1 MQKTDY
7 SKIAATYNK
16 RYVENYLPSIESS
29 LKSIIES
36 NGYKTILEAGCG
48 TGRWIS
54 SLEKVSKKV
63 FGLDFSFDM
72 MKIPKTDKSQLNL
85 VNADAVHIPFKDNFF
100 DLIFCVNA
108 IHHFPDKDKFI
119 AECKRTLT
127 SNGMIAVFGVD
138 PHIDKD
144 WYVYDYFD
152 SVYENDLKRFPLLE
166 SLKEKLT
173 IEKFTDIEIKIV
185 EEIHHK
191 KTGIEV
197 LADPFLNKNHSSQLA
212 NLSDEG
218 YQRGLDKIKKQI
230 EKNPETVFTTSVIF
244 YLTSAKKK

>member
-7 SKIAATYNK
+7 AKIAATYNN
-16 RYVENYLPSIESS
+16 RYVDNYLPDIETS
-29 LKSIIES
+29 LKSLIES

-54 SLEKVSKKV
+54 SLEEVSKKV
-63 FGLDFSFDM
+63 FGLDYSFDM
-72 MKIPKTDKSQLNL
+72 MKIPKTNKSNLNL

-108 IHHFPDKDKFI
+108 IHHFPDKEKFI

-152 SVYENDLKRFPLLE
+152 SVYENDLKRFP
-166 SLKEKLT
+166 STDQLKNILQDLKFEM
-173 IEKFTDIEIKIV
+173 IENRIV
-185 EEIHHK
+185 EK
-191 KTGIEV
+191 VFNQRTGKDI
-197 LADPFLNKNHSSQLA
+197 LNDPFLQKNHSSQLA
-212 NLSDEG
+212 NLSDEE
-218 YQRGLDKIKKQI
+218 YQRGVDKIKRQI

>member
-7 SKIAATYNK
+7 AKIAATYNN
-16 RYVENYLPSIESS
+16 RYVDNYLPDIETS

-54 SLEKVSKKV
+54 SLEEVSKKV
-63 FGLDFSFDM
+63 FGLDYSFDM
-72 MKIPKTDKSQLNL
+72 MKIPKVGKSNLNL

-108 IHHFPDKDKFI
+108 IHHFPDKEKFI

-127 SNGMIAVFGVD
+127 SNGMIVVFGVD

-152 SVYENDLKRFPLLE
+152 SVYENDLKRFP
-166 SLKEKLT
+166 STDRLKYILQDL
-173 IEKFTDIEIKIV
+173 KFEMTENRIV
-185 EEIHHK
+185 EK
-191 KTGIEV
+191 VFNLKTGKDI
-197 LADPFLNKNHSSQLA
+197 LNDPFLQKNHSSQLA
-212 NLSDEG
+212 NLSDEE
-218 YQRGLDKIKKQI
+218 YQSGVDKIKRQI
-230 EKNPETVFTTSVIF
+230 EENPETVFTTSVIF